1 MWDYIIIN
9 IALSLAVIVFA
20 HFIWEHLKNTYSIK
34 KVKNLAE
41 IQTNKYKAMIDELR
55 DGNRAPDPVP
65 EADSDDSFLSPE
77 EKNWMVSELHAY
89 LESGHMY
96 QRCP

>member
-55 DGNRAPDPVP
+55 DGNRAPDPEPVP
-65 EADSDDSFLSPE
+65 EHDSDDSFLSAE
-77 EKNWMVSELHAY
+77 EKNWMVRELHAY
-89 LESGHMY
+89 LETGIAS
-96 QRCP
+96 